1 MSDGLSNEELL
12 KIVNDITTRISNN
25 EKIDKNEY
33 TEFKERYTHLYEM
46 ITSDNFDKN
55 NFITMLKMREKVLS
69 GEKDIKSSSEEIS
82 TQFFKKYHPDLH

>member
-1 MSDGLSNEELL
+1 MADGLSNEELL
-12 KIVNDITTRISNN
+12 KIVDDITTRISNN
-25 EKIDKNEY
+25 EKINKNEY

-46 ITSDNFDKN
+46 ITSDNFDKD
-55 NFITMLKMREKVLS
+55 NFIKMLKMREKVLS

>member
-55 NFITMLKMREKVLS
+55 NFIKMLEMRQKVLS

>member
-12 KIVNDITTRISNN
+12 KIVDDITTRINNN
-25 EKIDKNEY
+25 EQIDKNEY
-33 TEFKERYTHLYEM
+33 SKFKERYTHLYDM
-46 ITSDNFDKN
+46 ITSDKFDKD
-55 NFITMLKMREKVLS
+55 NFIKMLKMREKVLS

>member
-69 GEKDIKSSSEEIS
+69 GEKDMKSSSEEIS